1 MVTLESLIE
10 EGTNIREGIKYI
22 PTAPGVTRLY
32 KAFSL
37 SDTKIYGTWKSMVI
51 RYLDKKIVVSVIL
64 KMPLQSLKSTI
75 VIPLY
80 LM

>member
-22 PTAPGVTRLY
+22 PTAPGVVRMY

-37 SDTKIYGTWKSMVI
+37 SDTKIYGIWKSKVI
-51 RYLDKKIVVSVIL
+51 RYLYKEIL
-64 KMPLQSLKSTI
+64 QVDLAEQNKQE
-75 VIPLY
+75 
-80 LM
+80 

>member
-37 SDTKIYGTWKSMVI
+37 SDTPKIRKQSQWQSQ
-51 RYLDKKIVVSVIL
+51 
-64 KMPLQSLKSTI
+64 LQ
-75 VIPLY
+75 
-80 LM
+80 